1 MTVEI
6 KNLQKK
12 YTVNQRVIRKKAEA
26 ILSLCGLEGV
36 ELSLLFVN
44 NQRIRALNKRYR
56 GIDKP
61 TDVLAFPMEENIPPP
76 LYPLPTTHCIGL
88 SAAMGTTEGRSRS
101 VSISPLHRWGR
112 GRVRKG
118 RVKKGTQPRL
128 LGDIVIS
135 MEKTHSQARERGH
148 LPARE
153 ILILLTHGILHLIGY
168 DHERSPREARRM
180 KRKESFILKKVQGVE

>member
-6 KNLQKK
+6 KNLQRK
-12 YTVNQRVIRKKAEA
+12 YRVNQRVIREKAET
-26 ILSLCGLEGV
+26 ILSLCGLDGV

-44 NQRIRALNKRYR
+44 NQRISTLNKRYR

-61 TDVLAFPMEENIPPP
+61 TDVLAFPMEENWEVRE
-76 LYPLPTTHCIGL
+76 
-88 SAAMGTTEGRSRS
+88 MGRAG
-101 VSISPLHRWGR
+101 VGP
-112 GRVRKG
+112 K
-118 RVKKGTQPRL
+118 L

-153 ILILLTHGILHLIGY
+153 LLTLLTHGILHLIGY
-168 DHERSPREARRM
+168 DHEGSPQEEQRM
-180 KRKESFILKKVQGVE
+180 RRKEEFILKRVL